1 MDMSDFFKIFVASL
15 IFSSTNAF
23 PHTKINAYYIK
34 FHKNCQEKL
43 LPKNQW
49 SPTGKPVVP
58 KNHTHLR
65 QGFGGSS
72 AGQRN
77 PPKRDTLIVALRSR
91 ALTHSSPAQ

>member
-1 MDMSDFFKIFVASL
+1 MDLKRFKIFVASL

-77 PPKRDTLIVALRSR
+77 PPKRDTLIAYGDSIQSYAFL
-91 ALTHSSPAQ
+91 PGQ